1 MKFTVCVKLT
11 PDTEQLA
18 DVKLDDIGSDDL
30 GVTMVLN
37 PWDEFAVEEALQ
49 LKERYEEQFEV
60 TTTVITLGN
69 ANAAEALK
77 RAVAMGVEEAVLL
90 SDPAFD
96 GSDAWGTA
104 HILAQAIRKMGDY
117 NLILTGRQSV
127 DGNSGLIGPGL
138 AAKLGLPFVSQV
150 ARVVELNEE
159 SVTVK
164 RALDEG
170 VQTVRVKLPAVL
182 AVSKEINEPRY
193 PNFMGIRKAS
203 RMQYPAVKAKD
214 LPGLNKAQIGEDAAL
229 VKWTNLRKPPART
242 GKCEFITGAT
252 AAEQAAIL
260 ADKLIA
266 EKVI

>member
-1 MKFTVCVKLT
+1 MKFIVCVKLT

-18 DVKLDDIGSDDL
+18 EVQPNDVGSDDL

-49 LKERYEEQFEV
+49 LVERFDGEAA
-60 TTTVITLGN
+60 VITLGGDE
-69 ANAAEALK
+69 ATEALK

-90 SDPAFD
+90 ADPAFE

-104 HILAQAIRKMGDY
+104 HILAQAVRKLGDCT
-117 NLILTGRQSV
+117 LVLTGKQSV
-127 DGNSGLIGPGL
+127 DGNSGLVGPGL
-138 AAKLGLPFVSQV
+138 AARLGVPFVSGV
-150 ARVVELNEE
+150 AKVVDVTEE
-159 SVTVK
+159 SATLL

-170 VQTVRVKLPAVL
+170 LQTVKVKLPAVIS
-182 AVSKEINEPRY
+182 VSKEINEPRY

-203 RMQYPAVKAKD
+203 RMQYPASGAKG
-214 LPGLNKAQIGEDAAL
+214 LPGLEMSRVGEGAGL
-229 VKWTNLRKPPART
+229 LKWTNIRKPPARA
-242 GKCEFITGAT
+242 GKCEFIQGASV
-252 AAEQAAIL
+252 AEQAAVL